1 MMLTK
6 MIKTTLFIASLL
18 IGTLST
24 AYAEPMMFP
33 MKEAPE
39 ATNFTLPDINGEQV
53 SLDSYRGKYV
63 LVNFWAD
70 WCSPCIKEFPAMQ
83 AMSDQLEAEN
93 SDFEIIAVHAG
104 PPSDDINLFLDNI
117 NVDFTIL
124 MDDTASVKGWKI
136 PGLPMTYLVSPE
148 GKLIYQA
155 LGAKEWNAKTMQTI
169 LSTK

>member
-1 MMLTK
+1 MSTSI
-6 MIKTTLFIASLL
+6 IKLPVFIAALL
-18 IGTLST
+18 IST
-24 AYAEPMMFP
+24 VNTVTAEPMMFP

-39 ATNFTLPDINGEQV
+39 AVNFTLPDVNGQHI
-53 SLDSYRGKYV
+53 SLDSYQGKYV

-83 AMSDQLEAEN
+83 AMSDQLQAEN
-93 SDFEIIAVHAG
+93 ENFEIIAVHAG

-117 NVDFTIL
+117 KVDFTIL
-124 MDDTASVKGWKI
+124 LDDTASLKGWEI
-136 PGLPMTYLVSPE
+136 PGLPMSYLVNPE

-155 LGAKEWNAKTMQTI
+155 LGAKEWNAKTMQAI